1 MDRRKIIKIIA
12 VVILLAAMLIPEVRH
27 YKDGGTEE
35 YHAVLYQVISWHSMR
50 GAESSQVQTFYE
62 GLEIKILGITVYNDA
77 AEYEARYCD

>member
-35 YHAVLYQVISWHSMR
+35 YQVISWHSMR

>member
-12 VVILLAAMLIPEVRH
+12 AVILLVAMLIPEVRH
-27 YKDGGTEE
+27 YKDGGTVE

-50 GAESSQVQTFYE
+50 GAESVYVQIFYE